1 MATTLI
7 RDMYAALMV
16 RLETAAGSPTYGLG
30 ISMILG
36 EPDTSRAIP
45 TIPIGAL
52 SFQYDH
58 YASQPSGV
66 RPRVGQVPATGSEN
80 HAVLMMYADGE
91 RGLLELVESLR
102 QTKQRVAS
110 VEVDSVTFVV
120 RWGPTE
126 RFPYAGEERTFMFAA
141 QCGLSFGWNE

>member
-7 RDMYAALMV
+7 RDMYAALMT
-16 RLETAAGSPTYGLG
+16 RLELAAGAPNYGLG
-30 ISMILG
+30 VSMILG
-36 EPDTSRAIP
+36 EPDTGRKIP
-45 TIPIGAL
+45 TLPIGAL
-52 SFQYDH
+52 SFIMDH
-58 YASQPSGV
+58 YDSQTRGP
-66 RPRVGQVPATGSEN
+66 RPRLGQVPATGDEN
-80 HAVLMMYADGE
+80 QAVLMMYADGE

-141 QCGLSFGWNE
+141 QCGVSFSWNE